1 MVSAFQVTCHGKTKA
16 PLDWIKGQTAVGG
29 LGRANVR
36 DLVNAV
42 AAVCLAPHFENKAPE
57 YPRFGVLVTRANR
70 AQAAQDALR
79 WMKGATRTQQA
90 VAVLDAL
97 KLHDGERLE
106 PSHSP
111 YATAVLDL
119 LKAKGPGQVLNR
131 SEIFQTDHGVEFFS
145 PDQFRLEP
153 EWVVVLLGALVHTG
167 HLVLVIPGRKLDA
180 ANFDL
185 LVSAPVTDLAQFKH
199 VEPPRGWNLPALA
212 ALFELLGRP
221 SGLAQMVAQGQSVP
235 ITQMATDVEDF
246 VNRLVLA
253 ERHLQGGFP
262 FWGRSLL
269 SQQEQTQIQNRL
281 QATKAFLESLQA
293 YTNPNQLRNFD
304 RDASAVR
311 EQKAGLDALR
321 EVEHLQ
327 KLVTWLGPAAG
338 YLSQAEVILPE
349 DHPWVRQVREANR
362 DVQEQIKS
370 LDRRRAIAFAQQV
383 NQRLE
388 ELIKGYLAA
397 YITLHA
403 RARLGVNDQRRRAGL
418 LRDQRLDRLRKL
430 AAIDLVPGGQL
441 AELENRLKNLIACP
455 KLTEQDLQAGPLCPH
470 CRFNPALEKSGP
482 PLANVLT
489 SIDEE
494 LDRLLSAWTKTLLD
508 NLQDSAVRANL
519 DLLAPRDRKPVAAFL
534 KSGTLPDDLTS
545 DFIRA
550 LREVFSGL
558 VKVVLRPNELRAALL
573 NGGTPATLPE
583 TRKRFDDYLG
593 ALAGENDPSKVRVVL
608 E

>member
-1 MVSAFQVTCHGKTKA
+1 
-16 PLDWIKGQTAVGG
+16 
-29 LGRANVR
+29 
-36 DLVNAV
+36 
-42 AAVCLAPHFENKAPE
+42 
-57 YPRFGVLVTRANR
+57 
-70 AQAAQDALR
+70 
-79 WMKGATRTQQA
+79 
-90 VAVLDAL
+90 
-97 KLHDGERLE
+97 
-106 PSHSP
+106 
-111 YATAVLDL
+111 
-119 LKAKGPGQVLNR
+119 
-131 SEIFQTDHGVEFFS
+131 
-145 PDQFRLEP
+145 
-153 EWVVVLLGALVHTG
+153 
-167 HLVLVIPGRKLDA
+167 
-180 ANFDL
+180 
-185 LVSAPVTDLAQFKH
+185 
-199 VEPPRGWNLPALA
+199 
-212 ALFELLGRP
+212 
-221 SGLAQMVAQGQSVP
+221 
-235 ITQMATDVEDF
+235 MATDVQDF

-327 KLVTWLGPAAG
+327 KLVTWLGPAAS

-349 DHPWVRQVREANR
+349 DHPWVRQVREANK
-362 DVQEQIKS
+362 DVQEQIGKPGPAE
-370 LDRRRAIAFAQQV
+370 RAIAFAQQV
-383 NQRLE
+383 NQHLE

-403 RARLGVNDQRRRAGL
+403 RRPRLGVNDGRRRAGL

-430 AAIDLVPGGQL
+430 AAIDLVPGGPL

-470 CRFNPALEKSGP
+470 CRFNPALEKYGP

-489 SIDEE
+489 SIND
-494 LDRLLSAWTKTLLD
+494 LMDRLLSAWTKTLLD

-519 DLLAPRDRKPVAAFL
+519 DLLAPHNRKPVAAFL
-534 KSGTLPDDLTS
+534 KSGTLPDLTS

-550 LREVFSGL
+550 LRKVFSGL

-593 ALAGENDPSKVRVVL
+593 ATWPAKMIRARFASFSNRSPKCPIKKAMFFSPQRKLPLPNGPVECLGLTFPSEGRTHRVSFPGQAQAKTSESRLPQDRGLSHRRGRGRFAALPTRPITPPALTLFSKTSSVTTARPTIPRFLIAGSL
-608 E
+608 SLWT